1 MSILGN
7 FLEAIRPKQDVMV
20 EEKQEISQEE
30 AKETINE
37 DTADIEQD
45 EKQETIVNENT
56 QEETQDKTVEQEEIV
71 EESKELTLEDIPE
84 DLLKQLYTKFEEAK
98 MTDEEKQEKALNEKL
113 EQSLKTYSVLEVKNA
128 IANADLPMEC
138 VELFDSN
145 RYINGQAV
153 DVDKL
158 KTDVENI
165 KTIINK
171 ITDTKVS
178 EIKKSLFADK
188 EPMITTKTVNVKN
201 NRDFNSI
208 MNSLF
213 N

>member
-1 MSILGN
+1 MSILSN
-7 FLEAIRPKQDVMV
+7 FLEAIKPKQDVMV

-30 AKETINE
+30 PKETVNE
-37 DTADIEQD
+37 DTVDIEQD
-45 EKQETIVNENT
+45 DKQETIVDETT
-56 QEETQDKTVEQEEIV
+56 QEETVEQEEVI

-84 DLLKQLYTKFEEAK
+84 DLLKQLYAKFEEAK

-153 DVDKL
+153 DTDKL

-188 EPMITTKTVNVKN
+188 EPMITTKTVNVKD

-208 MNSLF
+208 MNSLL